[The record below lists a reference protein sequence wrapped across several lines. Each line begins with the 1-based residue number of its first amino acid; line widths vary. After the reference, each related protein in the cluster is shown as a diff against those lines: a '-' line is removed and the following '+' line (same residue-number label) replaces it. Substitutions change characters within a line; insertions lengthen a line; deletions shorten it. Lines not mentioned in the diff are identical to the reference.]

1 MRYKGT
7 HDDPYHAGERSQSV
21 RNRCIGEAKDVILLT
36 QQWSGVNVVS
46 PKSQLAP
53 ISQFYTYTLGTHDS
67 FSAKPYDLIEIVIKL
82 G

>member
-7 HDDPYHAGERSQSV
+7 HDDPHHAGERSQSV
-21 RNRCIGEAKDVILLT
+21 RNRRIGEDVILLT

-53 ISQFYTYTLGTHDS
+53 ISQFHPYTLGTHDS
-67 FSAKPYDLIEIVIKL
+67 FSAKPYDLVEIVIKL